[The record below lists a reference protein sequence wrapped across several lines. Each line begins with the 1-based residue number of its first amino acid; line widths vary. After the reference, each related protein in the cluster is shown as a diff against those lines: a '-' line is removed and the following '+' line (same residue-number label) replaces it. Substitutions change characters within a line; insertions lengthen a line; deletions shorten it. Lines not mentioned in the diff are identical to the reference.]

1 MKILV
6 LVLLLLTGCTQAQPE
21 LRETKEVQTSIPY
34 SDEELIESANDQI
47 EDEAY
52 YVDSITQQSDSEVWF
67 SLKNKDLNDAKE
79 LANLA
84 ANDSKLSVGIG
95 VNSKGDVSLTINKL
109 KEQYVFKYEGNE
121 LIPDR
126 LVD

>member
-1 MKILV
+1 MKVLGLIL
-6 LVLLLLTGCTQAQPE
+6 LMLLTGCTQAQPE

-52 YVDSITQQSDSEVWF
+52 YVDSITQQSDTEVWF
-67 SLKNKDLNDAKE
+67 SLKNKDLN
-79 LANLA
+79 N
-84 ANDSKLSVGIG
+84 
-95 VNSKGDVSLTINKL
+95 
-109 KEQYVFKYEGNE
+109 QYVFKYEGNE